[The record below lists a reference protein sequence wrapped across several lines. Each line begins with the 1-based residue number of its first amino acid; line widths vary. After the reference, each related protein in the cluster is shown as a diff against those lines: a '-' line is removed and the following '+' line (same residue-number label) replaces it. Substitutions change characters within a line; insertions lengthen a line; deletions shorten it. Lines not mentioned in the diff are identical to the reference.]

1 MNQIL
6 SVLNEENIKTR
17 SLTFDLQESS
27 IIFVNFMFNQPQI
40 NEKDKKSVL
49 LLIEK
54 TQQLIL

>member
-17 SLTFDLQESS
+17 SLTFDLQEYS
-27 IIFVNFMFNQPQI
+27 IIFVNFIFNQPQI